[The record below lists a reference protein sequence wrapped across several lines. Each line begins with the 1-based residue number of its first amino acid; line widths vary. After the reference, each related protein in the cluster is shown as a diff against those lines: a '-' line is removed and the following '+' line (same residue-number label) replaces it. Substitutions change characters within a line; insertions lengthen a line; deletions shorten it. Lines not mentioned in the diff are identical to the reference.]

1 MFGNYL
7 LAVAL
12 LVSLFALIVHLLL
25 KVNRGDL
32 EIEIMR
38 RQNDLGVPVFDDIDF
53 EKYSSIQELI
63 QLNEELKRQ
72 QRTQKAKDGSLAW
85 YEGVTP
91 VRGEVVQEQKF
102 EYVDF
107 EEPQEA
113 LIPLNWDLSIVEQEE
128 VEVDRKRR
136 DRRIQ
141 EVNKLKE
148 KVDAYFKKCFGR
160 NVIKLFKTKI
170 TWSGAEFFIRLELK
184 YGYVETYALKAI
196 KSDLESIFHTN
207 SLEVTEYANLIRIA
221 FNTSEI
227 EFPTPHYMFS
237 KFASEGVPKTPLTI
251 MTGIDKEGRVRQYDL
266 AMAGGVLMYGSVST
280 SGVKD
285 FISQT
290 ISSIMLHSKPEEVK
304 FMLYSPNEREYYY
317 LKRSPYLYT
326 GIMNKEEEILN
337 ALAELKSEMERR
349 LKLFSGRRVDN
360 ISDFN
365 NGVGKEE
372 KLPYLLVMLTESD
385 SLLLGDRRKEVIEL
399 LMTLTTR
406 GRTTGIILMQAVLT
420 QMASSARTDLI
431 PYQLKT
437 RFSCAIAS
445 HLRSDLDSIV
455 AIGKEGA
462 EKLLESEFLIKWIDS
477 PEATKIKIPD
487 ISYWKLQKIIDS
499 TTKEF
504 S

>member
-1 MFGNYL
+1 M
-7 LAVAL
+7 
-12 LVSLFALIVHLLL
+12 L
-25 KVNRGDL
+25 KVNRNSL

-38 RQNDLGVPVFDDIDF
+38 RQKDLEKPIFDDIDF
-53 EKYSSIQELI
+53 EKYSSIKELL
-63 QLNEELKRQ
+63 QLNEELKNL
-72 QRTQKAKDGSLAW
+72 QRIKKAKDGSLPW

-196 KSDLESIFHTN
+196 KRDLESIFHTN

-251 MTGIDKEGRVRQYDL
+251 MAGIDKEGRVRQYDL
-266 AMAGGVLMYGSVST
+266 AMAGGVLVCGKVGSGKSNFVR
-280 SGVKD
+280 
-285 FISQT
+285 QT
-290 ISSIMLHSKPEEVK
+290 LSSIMLHSTPDEAK
-304 FMLYSPNEREYYY
+304 FVVYNPYVDVEFHY
-317 LKRSPYLYT
+317 LKGSPYLYKDLLS
-326 GIMNKEEEILN
+326 KEEETLN
-337 ALAELKSEMERR
+337 VLAELKNEIDRR
-349 LKLFSGRRVDN
+349 WKLFSEREVYN
-360 ISDFN
+360 ISGFN
-365 NGVGKEE
+365 SIADEKE
-372 KLPYLLVMLTESD
+372 KLPYLLVTLMEAE
-385 SLLLGDRRKEVIEL
+385 SLLCNKYDEVIEL
-399 LMTLTTR
+399 LVSLTTR
-406 GRTTGIILMQAVLT
+406 GRATGVILLETTYN
-420 QMASSARTDLI
+420 ARADI
-431 PYQLKT
+431 VPQRLKANLP
-437 RFSCAIAS
+437 CVIAYS
-445 HLRSDLDSIV
+445 LGNSVESMV
-455 AIGKEGA
+455 AIGTVGA
-462 EKLLESEFLIKWIDS
+462 ERLLVSECLIKWIDS
-477 PEATKIKIPD
+477 PEPTKIKTPYINDTD
-487 ISYWKLQKIIDS
+487 IAKMVDS
-499 TTKEF
+499 TTKKF
-504 S
+504 SQ

>member
-1 MFGNYL
+1 MFVDQL
-7 LAVAL
+7 LAVML
-12 LVSLFALIVHLLL
+12 LVSLFVLLVRLLL
-25 KVNRGDL
+25 KVNRNSL

-38 RQNDLGVPVFDDIDF
+38 RQKDLGKPIFDDIDF
-53 EKYSSIQELI
+53 EKYSSIKELL
-63 QLNEELKRQ
+63 QLNEELKSQ
-72 QRTQKAKDGSLAW
+72 QRMQKAKDGSLAW

-196 KSDLESIFHTN
+196 KRDLESIFHTN

-251 MTGIDKEGRVRQYDL
+251 MAGIDKEGRVRQYDL
-266 AMAGGVLMYGSVST
+266 AMAGGVLVCGKVGSGKSNFVR
-280 SGVKD
+280 
-285 FISQT
+285 QT
-290 ISSIMLHSKPEEVK
+290 LSSIMLHSTPDEAK
-304 FMLYSPNEREYYY
+304 FVVYNPYVDVEFHY
-317 LKRSPYLYT
+317 LKGSPYLYKDLLS
-326 GIMNKEEEILN
+326 KEEETLN
-337 ALAELKSEMERR
+337 VLAELKNEIDRR
-349 LKLFSGRRVDN
+349 WKLFSEREVHN
-360 ISDFN
+360 ISGFN
-365 NGVGKEE
+365 SIADEKE
-372 KLPYLLVMLTESD
+372 KLPYLLVTLMEAE
-385 SLLLGDRRKEVIEL
+385 SLLCNKYDEVIEL
-399 LMTLTTR
+399 LVSLTTR
-406 GRTTGIILMQAVLT
+406 GRATGVILLETTYN
-420 QMASSARTDLI
+420 ARADI
-431 PYQLKT
+431 VPQRLKANLP
-437 RFSCAIAS
+437 CVIAYS
-445 HLRSDLDSIV
+445 LGDSVESMV
-455 AIGKEGA
+455 AIGTVGA
-462 EKLLESEFLIKWIDS
+462 GRLLVSECLIKWIDS
-477 PEATKIKIPD
+477 PEPTKIKTPY
-487 ISYWKLQKIIDS
+487 ISDTEIAKMVES
-499 TTKEF
+499 TSKQF

>member
-1 MFGNYL
+1 MFVDQL
-7 LAVAL
+7 LAVML
-12 LVSLFALIVHLLL
+12 LVSLFVLLVRLLL
-25 KVNRGDL
+25 KVNRNSL

-38 RQNDLGVPVFDDIDF
+38 RQKDLGKPIFDDIDF
-53 EKYSSIQELI
+53 EKYSSIKELI

-128 VEVDRKRR
+128 VEVDRKIR

-196 KSDLESIFHTN
+196 KRDLESIFHTN

-251 MTGIDKEGRVRQYDL
+251 MAGIDKEGRVRQYDL
-266 AMAGGVLMYGSVST
+266 AMAGGVLVRGKVGSGKSNFVR
-280 SGVKD
+280 
-285 FISQT
+285 QAL
-290 ISSIMLHSKPEEVK
+290 SSIMLHSTPDEAK
-304 FMLYSPNEREYYY
+304 FVVYSPAVDVEFHY
-317 LKRSPYLYT
+317 LKGSPYLYKDLL
-326 GIMNKEEEILN
+326 GKEEETLN
-337 ALAELKSEMERR
+337 VLAELKSEIDRRWKMFSER
-349 LKLFSGRRVDN
+349 SVYS
-360 ISDFN
+360 ISEFN
-365 NGVGKEE
+365 SIADEKE
-372 KLPYLLVMLTESD
+372 KLPYLLVTLMEAE
-385 SLLLGDRRKEVIEL
+385 SLLCNKYDEVIEL
-399 LMTLTTR
+399 LVSLTTR
-406 GRTTGIILMQAVLT
+406 GRATGVILLETTYN
-420 QMASSARTDLI
+420 ARADI
-431 PYQLKT
+431 VPQRLKANLP
-437 RFSCAIAS
+437 CVIAYS
-445 HLRSDLDSIV
+445 LGNSVESMV
-455 AIGKEGA
+455 AIGTEGA
-462 EKLLESEFLIKWIDS
+462 GRLLVSECLIKWIDS
-477 PEATKIKIPD
+477 PEPTKIKTPYIGD
-487 ISYWKLQKIIDS
+487 TEIAKMVES
-499 TTKEF
+499 TSKQF

>member
-1 MFGNYL
+1 MFIVYL
-7 LAVAL
+7 LAVAF
-12 LVSLFALIVHLLL
+12 LVGLFAILVYWGSQID
-25 KVNRGDL
+25 RGNL
-32 EIEIMR
+32 EKEIMY
-38 RQNDLGVPVFDDIDF
+38 RQRALGKPIFDDIDF
-53 EKYSSIQELI
+53 EKYGSIKELI
-63 QLNEELKRQ
+63 RLNEELKVL
-72 QRTQKAKDGSLAW
+72 QRMQKAREGSLAW

-196 KSDLESIFHTN
+196 KRDLESIFHTN

-221 FNTSEI
+221 FNTSAI

-251 MTGIDKEGRVRQYDL
+251 MAGIDKEGRVRQYDL
-266 AMAGGVLMYGSVST
+266 AMVGGVLVCGKVGSGKSNFVR
-280 SGVKD
+280 
-285 FISQT
+285 QT
-290 ISSIMLHSKPEEVK
+290 LSSIMLHSTPDEAK
-304 FMLYSPNEREYYY
+304 FVVYNPYVDVEFHY
-317 LKRSPYLYT
+317 LKGSPYLYKDLLS
-326 GIMNKEEEILN
+326 KEEETLN
-337 ALAELKSEMERR
+337 VLAELKNEIDRR
-349 LKLFSGRRVDN
+349 WKLFSEREVHN
-360 ISDFN
+360 ISGFN
-365 NGVGKEE
+365 SIADEKE
-372 KLPYLLVMLTESD
+372 KLPYLLVTLMEAD
-385 SLLLGDRRKEVIEL
+385 SLLYNKYDEVVEL
-399 LMTLTTR
+399 LVSLTTR
-406 GRTTGIILMQAVLT
+406 GRATGVILLETTHN
-420 QMASSARTDLI
+420 ARADVV
-431 PYQLKT
+431 PQRLKANLP
-437 RFSCAIAS
+437 CVIAYS
-445 HLRSDLDSIV
+445 LGNSIDSMI
-455 AIGKEGA
+455 AIGTEGA
-462 EKLLESEFLIKWIDS
+462 GRLLVSECLIKWIDS
-477 PEATKIKIPD
+477 PEPTKIKTPY
-487 ISYWKLQKIIDS
+487 ISDTEIAKMVES
-499 TTKEF
+499 TSKKF

>member
-1 MFGNYL
+1 MDISQL
-7 LAVAL
+7 VDVLL
-12 LVSLFALIVHLLL
+12 LVILFALPISLLL
-25 KVNRGDL
+25 KVNRGSL

-38 RQNDLGVPVFDDIDF
+38 RQNDLGKPVFDDIDF
-53 EKYSSIQELI
+53 EKYGSIKELI

-196 KSDLESIFHTN
+196 KRDLESIFHTN

-251 MTGIDKEGRVRQYDL
+251 MAGVDKEGRVRQYDL
-266 AMAGGVLMYGSVST
+266 AMAGGVLVYGGVG
-280 SGVKD
+280 SGKSNFVR
-285 FISQT
+285 QAL
-290 ISSIMLHSKPEEVK
+290 SSIMLHSTPDEAK
-304 FMLYSPNEREYYY
+304 FVVYSPAVDVEFHY
-317 LKRSPYLYT
+317 LKGSPYLYKDIL
-326 GIMNKEEEILN
+326 GKEEETLN
-337 ALAELKSEMERR
+337 VLAELKSEIDRRWKMFSERA
-349 LKLFSGRRVDN
+349 VYN
-360 ISDFN
+360 ISGFN
-365 NGVGKEE
+365 SIADEKE
-372 KLPYLLVMLTESD
+372 KLPYLLVVLNEAE
-385 SLLLGDRRKEVIEL
+385 SLLYNKYDEVIEL
-399 LMTLTTR
+399 LAYLATR
-406 GRTTGIILMQAVLT
+406 GRATGVVLLPTTQT
-420 QMASSARTDLI
+420 ARADI
-431 PYQLKT
+431 VPQRLKAN
-437 RFSCAIAS
+437 FPCVVAY
-445 HLRSDLDSIV
+445 HLSNELDSLI
-455 AIGKEGA
+455 AIGTEGA
-462 EKLLESEFLIKWIDS
+462 GRLLVSECLIKWIDS
-477 PEATKIKIPD
+477 PEPTKIKTPYIGD
-487 ISYWKLQKIIDS
+487 TEIAKMVES
-499 TTKEF
+499 TSKQF

>member
-1 MFGNYL
+1 MFVNYL

-12 LVSLFALIVHLLL
+12 LMLVCAILAHLFQ
-25 KVNRGDL
+25 KVVRGDL

-38 RQNDLGVPVFDDIDF
+38 RQKALEKPVFDDIDF
-53 EKYSSIQELI
+53 EKYSSIKELI

-196 KSDLESIFHTN
+196 KRDLESIFHTN

-251 MTGIDKEGRVRQYDL
+251 MAGIDKEGRVRQYDL
-266 AMAGGVLMYGSVST
+266 AMAGGVLVCGKVGSGKSNFVR
-280 SGVKD
+280 
-285 FISQT
+285 QT
-290 ISSIMLHSKPEEVK
+290 LSSIMLHSTPDEAK
-304 FMLYSPNEREYYY
+304 FVVYNPYVDVEFHY
-317 LKRSPYLYT
+317 LKGSPYLYKDLLS
-326 GIMNKEEEILN
+326 KEEETLN
-337 ALAELKSEMERR
+337 VLAELKNEIDRR
-349 LKLFSGRRVDN
+349 WKLFSEHEVYN
-360 ISDFN
+360 ISGFN
-365 NGVGKEE
+365 SIADEKE
-372 KLPYLLVMLTESD
+372 KLPYLLVTLMEAE
-385 SLLLGDRRKEVIEL
+385 SLLCNKYDEAIEL
-399 LMTLTTR
+399 LVSLTTR
-406 GRTTGIILMQAVLT
+406 GRATGVILLETTYN
-420 QMASSARTDLI
+420 ARADI
-431 PYQLKT
+431 VPQRLKANLP
-437 RFSCAIAS
+437 CVIAYS
-445 HLRSDLDSIV
+445 LGNSVESMV
-455 AIGKEGA
+455 AIGTVGA
-462 EKLLESEFLIKWIDS
+462 GRLLVSECLIKWIDS
-477 PEATKIKIPD
+477 PEPTKIKTPYINDTD
-487 ISYWKLQKIIDS
+487 IAKMVDS
-499 TTKEF
+499 TTKKF

>member
-1 MFGNYL
+1 MFVDQL
-7 LAVAL
+7 LAVML
-12 LVSLFALIVHLLL
+12 LVSLFVLLVRLLL
-25 KVNRGDL
+25 KVNRNYL

-38 RQNDLGVPVFDDIDF
+38 RQKDLGKPIFDDIDF
-53 EKYSSIQELI
+53 EKYSSIKELI

-128 VEVDRKRR
+128 VEVDRKIR

-196 KSDLESIFHTN
+196 KRDLESIFHTN

-251 MTGIDKEGRVRQYDL
+251 MAGIDKEGRVRQYDL
-266 AMAGGVLMYGSVST
+266 AMAGGVLVCGKVGSSKSNFVR
-280 SGVKD
+280 
-285 FISQT
+285 QT
-290 ISSIMLHSKPEEVK
+290 LSSIMLHSTPDEAK
-304 FMLYSPNEREYYY
+304 FVVYNPYVDVEFHY
-317 LKRSPYLYT
+317 LKGSPYLYKDLLS
-326 GIMNKEEEILN
+326 KEEETLN
-337 ALAELKSEMERR
+337 VLAELKNEIDRR
-349 LKLFSGRRVDN
+349 WKLFSEHEVYN
-360 ISDFN
+360 ISGFN
-365 NGVGKEE
+365 SIADEKE
-372 KLPYLLVMLTESD
+372 KLPYLLVTLMEAE
-385 SLLLGDRRKEVIEL
+385 SLLCNKYDEVIEL
-399 LMTLTTR
+399 LVSLTTR
-406 GRTTGIILMQAVLT
+406 GRATGVILLETTYN
-420 QMASSARTDLI
+420 ARADI
-431 PYQLKT
+431 VPQRLKANLP
-437 RFSCAIAS
+437 CVIAYS
-445 HLRSDLDSIV
+445 LGDSVESMV
-455 AIGKEGA
+455 AIGTVGA
-462 EKLLESEFLIKWIDS
+462 ERLLVSECLIKWVDS
-477 PEATKIKIPD
+477 PESTKIKTPYIND
-487 ISYWKLQKIIDS
+487 TEIAKMVDS
-499 TTKEF
+499 TTKKF
-504 S
+504 SQ

>member
-1 MFGNYL
+1 
-7 LAVAL
+7 
-12 LVSLFALIVHLLL
+12 
-25 KVNRGDL
+25 
-32 EIEIMR
+32 MR
-38 RQNDLGVPVFDDIDF
+38 RQKDLEKPIFDDIDF
-53 EKYSSIQELI
+53 EKYSSIKELL
-63 QLNEELKRQ
+63 QLNEELKNL
-72 QRTQKAKDGSLAW
+72 QRIKKAKDGSLPW

-196 KSDLESIFHTN
+196 KRDLESIFHTN

-251 MTGIDKEGRVRQYDL
+251 MAGIDKEGRVRQYDL
-266 AMAGGVLMYGSVST
+266 AMAGGVLVCGKVGSGKSNFVR
-280 SGVKD
+280 
-285 FISQT
+285 QT
-290 ISSIMLHSKPEEVK
+290 LSSIMLHSTPDEAK
-304 FMLYSPNEREYYY
+304 FVVYNPYVDVEFHY
-317 LKRSPYLYT
+317 LKGSPYLYKDLLS
-326 GIMNKEEEILN
+326 KEEETLN
-337 ALAELKSEMERR
+337 VLAELKNEIDRR
-349 LKLFSGRRVDN
+349 WKLFSEREVYN
-360 ISDFN
+360 ISGFN
-365 NGVGKEE
+365 SIADEKE
-372 KLPYLLVMLTESD
+372 KLPYLLVTLMEAE
-385 SLLLGDRRKEVIEL
+385 SLLCNKYDEVIEL
-399 LMTLTTR
+399 LVSLTTR
-406 GRTTGIILMQAVLT
+406 GRATGVILLETTYN
-420 QMASSARTDLI
+420 ARADI
-431 PYQLKT
+431 VPQRLKANLP
-437 RFSCAIAS
+437 CVIAYS
-445 HLRSDLDSIV
+445 LGNSVESMV
-455 AIGKEGA
+455 AIGTVGA
-462 EKLLESEFLIKWIDS
+462 ERLLVSECLIKWIDS
-477 PEATKIKIPD
+477 PEPTKIKTPYINDTD
-487 ISYWKLQKIIDS
+487 IAKMVDS
-499 TTKEF
+499 TTKKF
-504 S
+504 SQ

>member
-1 MFGNYL
+1 MFTEKL
-7 LAVAL
+7 LAVVV
-12 LVSLFALIVHLLL
+12 LVGAFAILVRLLL
-25 KVNRGDL
+25 KVNRNSL

-38 RQNDLGVPVFDDIDF
+38 RQKDLEKPIFDDIDF
-53 EKYSSIQELI
+53 EKYSSIKELL
-63 QLNEELKRQ
+63 QLNEELKNL
-72 QRTQKAKDGSLAW
+72 QRIKKAKDGSLPW

-196 KSDLESIFHTN
+196 KRDLESIFHTN

-237 KFASEGVPKTPLTI
+237 KFASEGIPKTPLTI
-251 MTGIDKEGRVRQYDL
+251 MAGIDKEGRVRQYDL
-266 AMAGGVLMYGSVST
+266 AMTGGVLVCGKVA
-280 SGVKD
+280 SGKSNFVR
-285 FISQT
+285 QT
-290 ISSIMLHSKPEEVK
+290 LSSIMLHSTPDEAK
-304 FMLYSPNEREYYY
+304 FVVYSPAVDVEFHY
-317 LKRSPYLYT
+317 LKGSPYLYKDLLS
-326 GIMNKEEEILN
+326 KEETLN
-337 ALAELKSEMERR
+337 VLAELKSEIDRR
-349 LKLFSGRRVDN
+349 WKLFSEREVYN

-365 NGVGKEE
+365 SIADEQE
-372 KLPYLLVMLTESD
+372 KLPYLLVTLMEAE
-385 SLLLGDRRKEVIEL
+385 SLLYNKYDEVIEL
-399 LMTLTTR
+399 LVSLTTR
-406 GRTTGIILMQAVLT
+406 GRATGVLLLETTYN
-420 QMASSARTDLI
+420 ARADI
-431 PYQLKT
+431 VPQRLKAN
-437 RFSCAIAS
+437 FPCVIAYS
-445 HLRSDLDSIV
+445 LGNSVESMV
-455 AIGKEGA
+455 AIGTVGA
-462 EKLLESEFLIKWIDS
+462 ERLLVSECLIKWIDS
-477 PEATKIKIPD
+477 PEPTKIKTPYINDTD
-487 ISYWKLQKIIDS
+487 IAKMVDS
-499 TTKEF
+499 TTKKF
-504 S
+504 SQ